1 MVSLNSV
8 SHLKFILTFSLLLL
22 FSYNAYAAI
31 GGNLKPTWL
40 CIIGQ
45 TKCCVN
51 GTRSCCP
58 DNGTIYDTTSC
69 SCTEGTKQYKP
80 KGSCGTSIQ
89 TCCSDGTWSGWDSS
103 CPVSKT
109 CSSSTK
115 PSTRTTCNGGYK
127 YRTVTCNTSTGEWQ
141 TGSWGDCDC
150 SDPAYEKVT
159 LRGGGTCCQRKD
171 GTGLRCAT
179 DGEIPY
185 GWVKM
190 GTPCWNKIDCGTSPL
205 PECNESLS
213 GTYWSKWETSGGM
226 VSTGCGSQYGHINGA
241 GFCQQYL
248 CRQGG

>member
-22 FSYNAYAAI
+22 FSYNAYAAFER
-31 GGNLKPTWL
+31 GDNLKPVWV

-141 TGSWGDCDC
+141 TGAWGDCDC
-150 SDPAYEKVT
+150 SDPAYEEVT

-179 DGEIPY
+179 DQEIIGNRWESWGRDQTY
-185 GWVKM
+185 FCYNM
-190 GTPCWNKIDCGTSPL
+190 GGPNGTILGCSNVVAGAECSPQ
-205 PECNESLS
+205 
-213 GTYWSKWETSGGM
+213 
-226 VSTGCGSQYGHINGA
+226 GSR
-241 GFCQQYL
+241 C
-248 CRQGG
+248 CRNFEIFYCR